1 MEAPAGRPCGPR
13 AAQPSR
19 AGGSARAAGGG
30 ALGWAGGSD
39 STTQVTL
46 RLSSSIS
53 PIGHHSGTS
62 ADGVLSVPSA
72 GRRVLSEAVPE
83 PSPALRLATPR
94 RARWHPRSQARRPE
108 GRGGVRGRPRALRLR
123 PPRSSTA
130 RPCLLPPE
138 PEAEE
143 KRPCVL
149 IIAASARRRSQPGAA
164 HQGVNETLLRTTR
177 NPILTICHGQKNPW
191 DNGSCFLPPLPR
203 EGSGASER

>member
-1 MEAPAGRPCGPR
+1 MRTQGLPTLQISGDPPAALKKWKRPPGVPAVPAPLSPVAPGAPRGRRGAG
-13 AAQPSR
+13 
-19 AGGSARAAGGG
+19 
-30 ALGWAGGSD
+30 LGWAGGSD

-130 RPCLLPPE
+130 RPCLPHRSPKQKRSGGAGSSSLPAPGG
-138 PEAEE
+138 EAS
-143 KRPCVL
+143 RGRRTRGL
-149 IIAASARRRSQPGAA
+149 MRRS
-164 HQGVNETLLRTTR
+164 
-177 NPILTICHGQKNPW
+177 
-191 DNGSCFLPPLPR
+191 
-203 EGSGASER
+203 